1 MYKLLVKETTLTE
14 IQSCLADGDI
24 TDAAEL
30 LDAVID
36 SAPVLAPEQAAA
48 PELLASLNEALDEVD
63 ADYAKGISEPPWAA
77 NARAAIAKA
86 TA

>member
-36 SAPVLAPEQAAA
+36 SAPVLTPEQAAA
-48 PELLASLNEALDEVD
+48 PELLASLRFILDA
-63 ADYAKGISEPPWAA
+63 ADTEPGMQIYKAHIQS
-77 NARAAIAKA
+77 ARAIIAKA